1 MNKRAMGAVLL
12 ALALPLSACGNGDDE
27 KAARSISQELRG
39 DKGSEMALDKK
50 QSDCVAEGF
59 VDEIGTEKLQEYGM
73 LDENLEAKSTDEL
86 KMAEADAEKAATTF
100 EDCAPVKE
108 MMVDAFDQ
116 QQMPAKAKDCIEGE
130 MTDEVLHDFLV
141 DLFSGDEKGASE
153 GFGAAVQKCAA
164 AG

>member
-12 ALALPLSACGNGDDE
+12 ALALPLSACGSGDDE
-27 KAARSISQELRG
+27 KAARSISKELRG
-39 DKGSEMALDKK
+39 DQGSEMALDKK

-73 LDENLEAKSTDEL
+73 LDKNFEAKSTDEL

-100 EDCAPVKE
+100 EDCAPVKK
-108 MMVDAFDQ
+108 MMLSAFEQ
-116 QQMPAKAKDCIEGE
+116 QEMPAEAQDCIEGK

-141 DLFSGDEKGASE
+141 DLFSGDQQGAGE
-153 GFGAAVQKCAA
+153 GFGKAVQECAT